1 MVSKDAFN
9 IDGLGKKVIDQ
20 FWGLGLIKKPA
31 DIFKLDYKR
40 IENLDGWGNTSVNN
54 LRKAIEKSSV
64 ISLEKFIYSIGIR
77 HIGQENAKLLSGFFI
92 KIDKFLE
99 LFNPSK
105 RELLLNSINDLDGIG
120 MSQTKSLNEFF
131 SNKINLKS
139 IIDLTKNLK

>member
-1 MVSKDAFN
+1 M
-9 IDGLGKKVIDQ
+9 GKY
-20 FWGLGLIKKPA
+20 F
-31 DIFKLDYKR
+31 
-40 IENLDGWGNTSVNN
+40 SNN

-120 MSQTKSLNEFF
+120 MSQTKSLNEF
-131 SNKINLKS
+131 SNKN
-139 IIDLTKNLK
+139 